1 MLYAALKTLHV
12 LSIVTWVG
20 GMFFVMLAL
29 RPAAQAL
36 EPPLRL
42 TLMRDALGRFF
53 RIVDIAAALTVA
65 TGIWMIGRVA
75 KASVQAGAGFSMP
88 VEWHVMTALGIAMG
102 LVYLFI
108 RLKPFRAL
116 GRAVETS
123 QWPQAADALARVRM
137 LVHVNAGLALV
148 IIVVTVWGGA
158 T

>member
-12 LSIVTWVG
+12 LAIVTWVG

-36 EPPLRL
+36 EPPQRLR
-42 TLMRDALGRFF
+42 LMRDALGRFF
-53 RIVDIAAALTVA
+53 RVVDFAAALTLA

-88 VEWHVMTALGIAMG
+88 IEWTVMTILGIAMVLLYG
-102 LVYLFI
+102 AI

-116 GRAVETS
+116 NQAVDAGQWS
-123 QWPQAADALARVRM
+123 QASDALARVRM

-148 IIVVTVWGGA
+148 ILVVTVWGGA

>member
-12 LSIVTWVG
+12 LAIVAWVG

-29 RPAAQAL
+29 RPAAQSL

-53 RIVDIAAALTVA
+53 SVVTASAVISFV

-75 KASVQAGAGFSMP
+75 RASVQSGAGFSMP
-88 VEWHVMTALGIAMG
+88 LEWHLMTALGILMIV
-102 LVYLFI
+102 VYAVI
-108 RLKPFRAL
+108 RLRHFRAL
-116 GRAVETS
+116 DRSVQGRDWT
-123 QWPQAADALARVRM
+123 AAGTALAGIRM
-137 LVHVNAGLALV
+137 GVHVNAALALV
-148 IIVVTVWGGA
+148 ILVVVVWGGA